1 MNPEWTKTIPS
12 ETICEYYLI
21 IFYITTAAAVVVVLL
36 DLYVATVRPSVGFSH
51 LIRTLPILVL
61 SVVNSMFLY
70 ILCSRTLL
78 K

>member
-1 MNPEWTKTIPS
+1 MTPEWTKTIPN

-21 IFYITTAAAVVVVLL
+21 IFYITAAIAVGVVIM
-36 DLYVATVRPSVGFSH
+36 DLYIAALRPSVGVSH
-51 LIRTLPILVL
+51 LIRSLPILVL